1 MTMVA
6 VGLDE
11 GTVDQL
17 RRQGEPIGAVPVPG
31 I

>member
-17 RRQGEPIGAVPVPG
+17 RRQGEPIGAVPGV
-31 I
+31 